1 MNMLKLLQITDLNI
15 LDQLETSFL
24 NNSSVTLNLS
34 GMAISDEGDVSFEI
48 VISMH
53 LTASF

>member
-1 MNMLKLLQITDLNI
+1 

-48 VISMH
+48 VID
-53 LTASF
+53 ANSFFLIIYSPICSK